1 MKDYLYHVFYAFLIA
16 IVIIFSIFLI
26 IYFNYFIK
34 KLTSVPKNRK
44 LVKDIDVKSYKGI
57 SVEIAKSG
65 YNSYLILRSEHRSL

>member
-1 MKDYLYHVFYAFLIA
+1 M
-16 IVIIFSIFLI
+16 
-26 IYFNYFIK
+26 
-34 KLTSVPKNRK
+34 TSVPKNRR